1 MIRGR
6 VSADRDVTIPLEIAS
21 LNRQWRQTEAV
32 IDTGFNGFLTLPPAL
47 VHTLRLPL
55 VGNRR
60 ATLGDGSVVVL
71 DVYLATVLWH
81 DQEREVLVLQ
91 ADSDPLVGMSL
102 LYGNRVTLHIVEDG
116 DVLIDELP

>member
-1 MIRGR
+1 M
-6 VSADRDVTIPLEIAS
+6 
-21 LNRQWRQTEAV
+21 
-32 IDTGFNGFLTLPPAL
+32 L
-47 VHTLRLPL
+47 VVPCLQGSISDMKCITRSRLPL

-102 LYGNRVTLHIVEDG
+102 LYGNRVTLHIVDDG

>member
-102 LYGNRVTLHIVEDG
+102 LYGNRVTLYIVEDG